1 MKNLFLALVGGKIG
15 SNEKT
20 LEIKCFSI
28 ISMNLNP
35 KFQVQN
41 QDFAF
46 YPPRLLVDF
55 YLVFIGC
62 GLPYFGQYLSLM
74 CNFDHTGTPIAADQ
88 AF

>member
-1 MKNLFLALVGGKIG
+1 MSFQVQPIR
-15 SNEKT
+15 NEKM

-46 YPPRLLVDF
+46 YHPRLLEIYTTKKRHPLF
-55 YLVFIGC
+55 
-62 GLPYFGQYLSLM
+62 
-74 CNFDHTGTPIAADQ
+74 
-88 AF
+88 

>member
-1 MKNLFLALVGGKIG
+1 MFGKSYFHG
-15 SNEKT
+15 RPHPKET
-20 LEIKCFSI
+20 
-28 ISMNLNP
+28 IS
-35 KFQVQN
+35 KFV
-41 QDFAF
+41 
-46 YPPRLLVDF
+46 YLLVDF